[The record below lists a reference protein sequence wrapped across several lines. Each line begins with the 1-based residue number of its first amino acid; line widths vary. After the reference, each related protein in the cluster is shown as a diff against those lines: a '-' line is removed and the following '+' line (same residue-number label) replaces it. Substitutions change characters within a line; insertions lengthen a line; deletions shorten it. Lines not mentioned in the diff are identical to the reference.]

1 MPATVDDDAQ
11 RRVWVRLDTVSTR
24 PGQPARLGT
33 VKPRRPSQSVGLKG
47 SDQVGRG
54 VSVEARA
61 DFDYALDA
69 FTAVPDSHEASTF
82 RARTGRRSEPGRH
95 RTRPE
100 RARPEPE
107 SGHTVSRA
115 LTPA

>member
-1 MPATVDDDAQ
+1 MPAAVDEDA
-11 RRVWVRLDTVSTR
+11 RRRIWIGLGFVSAR
-24 PGQPARLGT
+24 PG
-33 VKPRRPSQSVGLKG
+33 QSVGLESRDK
-47 SDQVGRG
+47 VGRG

-82 RARTGRRSEPGRH
+82 RARTGRRSEPGRR
-95 RTRPE
+95 RTRSE

-107 SGHTVSRA
+107 PGHTVSRA

>member
-1 MPATVDDDAQ
+1 MPAAIDDDAQ

-24 PGQPARLGT
+24 SG
-33 VKPRRPSQSVGLKG
+33 QSVGLKG
-47 SDQVGRG
+47 RDQVGRG
-54 VSVEARA
+54 VSVETRA

-82 RARTGRRSEPGRH
+82 RAGTGRRSEPGRR
-95 RTRPE
+95 RTRANL
-100 RARPEPE
+100 ARPEPE

>member
-1 MPATVDDDAQ
+1 MPAAIDDDAQ

-24 PGQPARLGT
+24 PGQ
-33 VKPRRPSQSVGLKG
+33 SIGLE
-47 SDQVGRG
+47 SRDQVGRG
-54 VSVEARA
+54 VSVETRA

-82 RARTGRRSEPGRH
+82 RAGTGRRSEPGQR